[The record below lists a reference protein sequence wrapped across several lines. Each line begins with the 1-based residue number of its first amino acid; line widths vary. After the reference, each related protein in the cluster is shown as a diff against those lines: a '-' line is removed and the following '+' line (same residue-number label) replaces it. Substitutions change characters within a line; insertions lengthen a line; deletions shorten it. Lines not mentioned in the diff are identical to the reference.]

1 MAAVSFRLEGEV
13 KDWELFYGYIKAGA
27 ENGGKVFYREDQN
40 GNIVEAVY
48 FSGAK
53 KVAYTGEIT
62 EENAKIIRA
71 SGYKVKEVNYNAEQG
86 ILKIIQ

>member
-1 MAAVSFRLEGEV
+1 MSFRLEGEV
-13 KDWELFYGYIKAGA
+13 KDWKLFESYMEAGA
-27 ENGGKVFYREDQN
+27 KNGGKVFYREDEN

-53 KVAYTGEIT
+53 KLAYIGEIT

-71 SGYKVKEVNYNAEQG
+71 CGYKVKEVSYNAEQG

>member
-1 MAAVSFRLEGEV
+1 
-13 KDWELFYGYIKAGA
+13 
-27 ENGGKVFYREDQN
+27 
-40 GNIVEAVY
+40 VETIY

>member
-1 MAAVSFRLEGEV
+1 MSFRLEGEV
-13 KDWELFYGYIKAGA
+13 KDWKLFESYMEAGA
-27 ENGGKVFYREDQN
+27 KNGGKVFYREDEN
-40 GNIVEAVY
+40 GNIIEAVY

-71 SGYKVKEVNYNAEQG
+71 CGYKVKEVSYNPEQG
-86 ILKIIQ
+86 ILKIVQ